1 MQFITN
7 KNKRTRKFCKTM
19 DIRDT
24 HTLKEENKLI
34 LQNENVAYTKK
45 TKTLT
50 QSTKLMELVNVKN
63 TSKHVNIVN

>member
-1 MQFITN
+1 
-7 KNKRTRKFCKTM
+7 M

-34 LQNENVAYTKK
+34 LQNENVAYTKQ

-50 QSTKLMELVNVKN
+50 QSTKLMELVNIEN
-63 TSKHVNIVN
+63 

>member
-1 MQFITN
+1 
-7 KNKRTRKFCKTM
+7 M

-50 QSTKLMELVNVKN
+50 QSTKLMELVNVK
-63 TSKHVNIVN
+63 KQVNMSTL

>member
-19 DIRDT
+19 YIRDT

-34 LQNENVAYTKK
+34 LQNESVAYKKK

-50 QSTKLMELVNVKN
+50 QSTKLMELVYVK
-63 TSKHVNIVN
+63 KQVNMSTL